1 MADQPYVVEVPHFPS
16 DLDAKLGSL
25 DCVVPPLPPQSILW
39 RANQTHEL
47 ELPLTHLQNGIQRV
61 ENCATFLRLTEFGS
75 TAKIYPSIIFTI
87 MQQFGNLRSIAP
99 QAPHQPQEAVYGV
112 TREEMAGCD
121 VAQGLLLDITP
132 LPVDG
137 KMLLALYD
145 KDLSD
150 GDNFLVILSE
160 RWAPGRCVRL
170 HVLMKSD
177 NCGENQDCS
186 GKGVC
191 YSKDSMEGFECQ
203 CCPGYLGPHCEERDA
218 CLPSPC
224 LNQGICLDVSQG
236 HEDTQF
242 SCLCPYGFTGD
253 RCEVVTDPCDSEP
266 CRNGGSCRRSA
277 RNGTQW
283 WCQCAPGFH
292 GVQCER
298 PVLALAAP
306 EDPVVVAPATQVAAV
321 VVAPAASP
329 CVPSPCKYG
338 LCISKGGQASCYCQP
353 GFTGKRCDLQFRM
366 CGSMPCLNGGDCV
379 DVVDGFTCKCGPGYS
394 GERCENKVPLCHDKS
409 CRAGQECVDLGNT
422 ITCRCP
428 VGTSPPDCKPTPAPP
443 KPCSSSPCRHGG
455 TCYNSDR
462 GFYCAC
468 RPGYTGTTCNEE
480 AILEEIPAGSARA
493 ELAAMTE
500 ERADVRF
507 HLRPLNV
514 AAATLC
520 CALLIA
526 VVTVATCHCR
536 VHETYKRCLAVPCG
550 RDGEDAMQA
559 ALTSKSTRGQPL
571 LDSLREPSFPGS
583 PSPRSSPTSKT
594 APLLDASDIYYA
606 LDFSDSQSSPLIQ

>member
-1 MADQPYVVEVPHFPS
+1 MNHFAGRS
-16 DLDAKLGSL
+16 G
-25 DCVVPPLPPQSILW
+25 PP
-39 RANQTHEL
+39 
-47 ELPLTHLQNGIQRV
+47 
-61 ENCATFLRLTEFGS
+61 
-75 TAKIYPSIIFTI
+75 
-87 MQQFGNLRSIAP
+87 
-99 QAPHQPQEAVYGV
+99 
-112 TREEMAGCD
+112 
-121 VAQGLLLDITP
+121 
-132 LPVDG
+132 
-137 KMLLALYD
+137 
-145 KDLSD
+145 
-150 GDNFLVILSE
+150 
-160 RWAPGRCVRL
+160 
-170 HVLMKSD
+170 
-177 NCGENQDCS
+177 
-186 GKGVC
+186 
-191 YSKDSMEGFECQ
+191 EGFECQ

-277 RNGTQW
+277 LNGTQW
-283 WCQCAPGFH
+283 WCSCPPGFH
-292 GVQCER
+292 GVQCEL
-298 PVLALAAP
+298 PAPAAAAAAAA
-306 EDPVVVAPATQVAAV
+306 APAT
-321 VVAPAASP
+321 SP

-338 LCISKGGQASCYCQP
+338 LCVSKGGQVACYCQP
-353 GFTGKRCDLQFRM
+353 GFTGKRCDMQFRM

-394 GERCENKVPLCHDKS
+394 GERCEHKVPLCHDKS

-422 ITCRCP
+422 VACNCP
-428 VGTSPPDCKPTPAPP
+428 AGTSPPDCKPTPPPP
-443 KPCSSSPCRHGG
+443 KVSRLRLRLGSARLGSVHCFTSNWNDNSVTPCSRLQPCSSSPCRHGG
-455 TCYNSDR
+455 TCYNSGR

-480 AILEEIPAGSARA
+480 AILEEIPVGSARA

-500 ERADVRF
+500 ERAGPELRF

-536 VHETYKRCLAVPCG
+536 VHETYKRCLPTVPCG
-550 RDGEDAMQA
+550 LRVEDPLA
-559 ALTSKSTRGQPL
+559 ALTSKSARCQPL
-571 LDSLREPSFPGS
+571 LEALRDSSPSVS
-583 PSPRSSPTSKT
+583 SSPRSSPTSRT
-594 APLLDASDIYYA
+594 APLLDACDMYYA
-606 LDFSDSQSSPLIQ
+606 MDFSDSQSSPLIQ